1 MTNREWLGKMCLADM
16 MKIIIQ
22 NSDVCVLHLFGY
34 NAGATECG
42 KLTALLGNENEIP
55 LNDICYNCVCSWLN
69 KKH

>member
-1 MTNREWLGKMCLADM
+1 MTNRQWLGKMCLADM

-22 NSDVCVLHLFGY
+22 NSDVCVLHLFEYDTGT
-34 NAGATECG
+34 NKCG
-42 KLTALLGNENEIP
+42 KLAALLGNKNEIP